1 LGGTGGCYG
10 SIQAAVNAANGG
22 DVIHVY
28 PGTYDESVN
37 LSTMNSVGSLT
48 LVTVN
53 NAGTPTPG
61 TVTVH
66 YSSQQAELFT
76 NPALDGD
83 LTIDGFI
90 VHSAYPGVEVA
101 VDGGPG
107 ADRNVLIQNVVA
119 TETGDDGIV
128 VSADGNVTIA
138 DCRASWNDEK
148 GLDVH
153 GVGGNV
159 TISGCVARQND
170 MGIYV
175 DKVGG
180 NVLIEGCEASSN
192 VGSGVSVGNVQGKV
206 TVRNCTAVDN
216 GSSGMSVHSVSQKTT
231 ITNCTS
237 ERNDTGFGLSYLS
250 DDLSLLD
257 SVARNNTVDGVYLT
271 SIYGVEVLEVR
282 RSIICGN
289 EQYGVHLASRDTT
302 LDAAGNWWG
311 CSAGPPDPG
320 CDSTMAGQGN
330 TVLVDP
336 VIDSISASATVPAVE
351 GMPTLVTFQF
361 SGGPPAVYLGQGPGD
376 LHGDPRFLVG
386 TDNGTV
392 ASSGFI
398 GDSQGRLEVTLTPA
412 HTGTATVYVDGPCDL
427 DDSIVLGVV
436 AAEEEFVPEPGTMLL
451 LGSGLMGLAG
461 YAALRL
467 RSGQGLRLRKR

>member
-1 LGGTGGCYG
+1 MSRKRSGLRKSLPLVGVLALVFPLLLAFATPVSAATRCVNMGGTGGCYG

-107 ADRNVLIQNVVA
+107 ADRNVLIQNVIA
-119 TETGDDGIV
+119 TETDDDGIV
-128 VSADGNVTIA
+128 VSADGNVTISN
-138 DCRASWNDEK
+138 CTASNNEES
-148 GLDVH
+148 GIRVL

-159 TISGCVARQND
+159 TISDCTTSGNWQNGIWLSRVGGAATISNCTTSGNSKGFMVVGLSGSLKIESCVASGNE
-170 MGIYV
+170 
-175 DKVGG
+175 VGVG
-180 NVLIEGCEASSN
+180 FDELTEADQVLVKG
-192 VGSGVSVGNVQGKV
+192 
-206 TVRNCTAVDN
+206 
-216 GSSGMSVHSVSQKTT
+216 
-231 ITNCTS
+231 
-237 ERNDTGFGLSYLS
+237 
-250 DDLSLLD
+250 
-257 SVARNNTVDGVYLT
+257 
-271 SIYGVEVLEVR
+271 
-282 RSIICGN
+282 SIICGN
-289 EQYGVHLASRDTT
+289 SAYGLSADLT
-302 LDAAGNWWG
+302 AAINAEGNWWG
-311 CSAGPPDPG
+311 CQDGPGNPG
-320 CDSTMAGQGN
+320 CDSVSPDPPTVDFDPWIDTLTVSAPASAMAGE
-330 TVLVDP
+330 
-336 VIDSISASATVPAVE
+336 PA
-351 GMPTLVTFQF
+351 PVTFQF
-361 SGGPPAVYLGQGPGD
+361 SDSGRTVFLGQGPGD
-376 LHGDPRFLVG
+376 LYGDPTFVVS

-392 ASSGFI
+392 TDPGFI
-398 GDSQGRLEVTLTPA
+398 NEPHGVLAATLTPA
-412 HTGTATVYVDGPCDL
+412 LGGTATVTVDGPCGL
-427 DDSIVLGVV
+427 DAVV
-436 AAEEEFVPEPGTMLL
+436 ALGAWEFVPEPGTMLL

-461 YAALRL
+461 YA
-467 RSGQGLRLRKR
+467 GLRLRKR